1 MYIEKEETLMG
12 NNQSGASAGSVAL
25 AFLSGAL
32 LGAVTA
38 FLLAPQ
44 PGRESRERLMGYA
57 RRTGEDLREMRDK
70 ATDAWEEV
78 SLKGREFIDEASS
91 AVKEALDAGREAMRR
106 EREQNTQDYN
116 L

>member
-1 MYIEKEETLMG
+1 MG

-44 PGRESRERLMGYA
+44 PGRESRERLVGYA
-57 RRTGEDLREMRDK
+57 RRTGEDLRDIRDK
-70 ATDAWEEV
+70 ATDTWEEV
-78 SLKGREFIDEASS
+78 VLKGREFIDEASS
-91 AVKEALDAGREAMRR
+91 AVKEALDAGRDAMRR
-106 EREQNTQDYN
+106 EREQSTQDFTP
-116 L
+116 

>member
-1 MYIEKEETLMG
+1 MA

-44 PGRESRERLMGYA
+44 PGRESRERLVGYA
-57 RRTGEDLREMRDK
+57 RRTGEDLREIRDK
-70 ATDAWEEV
+70 ATDAWDEV
-78 SLKGREFIDEASS
+78 MMKGRDFIDEASS
-91 AVKEALDAGREAMRR
+91 AVKEALDAGRDAMRR
-106 EREQNTQDYN
+106 EREQNTEDFN
-116 L
+116 P

>member
-1 MYIEKEETLMG
+1 MAS
-12 NNQSGASAGSVAL
+12 NQSGPSAGSVAL

-57 RRTGEDLREMRDK
+57 RRTGEDLREIREK
-70 ATDAWEEV
+70 ATDTWDEV
-78 SLKGREFIDEASS
+78 VSKGREFIEEASS

-106 EREQNTQDYN
+106 EREQSSQDYTP
-116 L
+116 